1 VIVMVGLVL
10 AVVYVKLFK
19 FNELIEEPKIENL

>member
-1 VIVMVGLVL
+1 VLVTIALVL

-19 FNELIEEPKIENL
+19 FNELIEEPRIENL